1 MKRNKQKTKGKV
13 SISSNESLPLLRG
26 MFICPKSIKYLKNA
40 SYSEFLRD
48 FFALIDPF
56 QPSAMEQINGK
67 KDSNWSITE
76 EGTLMIKTG

>member
-1 MKRNKQKTKGKV
+1 MKKDKQKTKVKA

-56 QPSAMEQINGK
+56 QPSSMEHINGQQ
-67 KDSNWSITE
+67 DSNWTITE
-76 EGTLMIKTG
+76 EGSLMVK